1 MTARDERRKAV
12 AATSFEQPFP
22 LRRLFRRFI
31 LPSLLALLAAT
42 VLLTAAGA
50 NWLTERVYLEEAD
63 RRARIIDRAL
73 SDEAAGAWSRLKHG
87 EAPERVYEGAD
98 GARLLAELR
107 REVAE
112 LNLAHLKIYGAD
124 GTILFS
130 SDEARIGTKDP
141 SAAFLQAV
149 GESEASIVRKTR
161 AGGQSLYELYVPL
174 AVADAPPLVFE
185 LYEPVDYLDG
195 LLTQVAAAA
204 AAVPGLI
211 LLALTLA
218 MARLVGR
225 AQADIDM
232 RTALVGELRARLER
246 LVSGQAAQAVRKSV
260 GGGAIVPSRSRC
272 TILFADV
279 RDFTS
284 FSESHPPEQ
293 VLKFLNGVMASVV
306 GAVAA
311 EGGDI
316 DKLIGDAVLARFQGP
331 GSEAR
336 AVAAARGALAAVED
350 GAPPRG
356 IGIGI
361 YTGDVISGTIGS
373 ADRMDFTVIGDSVNI
388 AARLCS
394 AAARGEI
401 VADAETVAAAG
412 AADFGP
418 VVEIAV
424 KGRRGAVRARRLP
437 AAPAAPA

>member
-1 MTARDERRKAV
+1 MAAREDRHEAP
-12 AATSFEQPFP
+12 AATSFDQPFP
-22 LRRLFRRFI
+22 LRRRFRRQI
-31 LPSLLALLAAT
+31 LPALLALLAAT
-42 VLLTAAGA
+42 TLLMVIGAG
-50 NWLTERVYLEEAD
+50 WLTEQIYLEEAG
-63 RRARIIDRAL
+63 RRVQIIDRAL
-73 SDEAAGAWSRLKHG
+73 SDHAPEAWARMKRG
-87 EAPERVYEGAD
+87 EAPRPVYASED
-98 GARLLAELR
+98 GARLLSELR
-107 REVAE
+107 REAEE
-112 LNLAHLKIYGAD
+112 LNLTRLKIYNAD
-124 GTILFS
+124 GMLVFS
-130 SDEARIGTKDP
+130 TETAKIGTKDISP
-141 SAAFLQAV
+141 AFLKAV
-149 GESEASIVRKTR
+149 TEGEASVVRRARSGES
-161 AGGQSLYELYVPL
+161 SLYELYVPL
-174 AVADAPPLVFE
+174 TAAGTGPLVFE
-185 LYEPVDYLDG
+185 LYEPVDYLDD
-195 LLTQVAAAA
+195 LLIEVAAAA
-204 AAVPGLI
+204 AAVPGVI
-211 LLALTLA
+211 LLGLTMA
-218 MARLVGR
+218 MMRLVGR
-225 AQADIDM
+225 AQRDID
-232 RTALVGELRARLER
+232 RRSALVGELRARLER
-246 LVSGQAAQAVRKSV
+246 LVSGQAARAMRKSV

-373 ADRMDFTVIGDSVNI
+373 ADRMDFTVIGDSVNV

-418 VVEIAV
+418 VLEIAV

-437 AAPAAPA
+437 AAPAAR